1 MGRRRDDRGRIWLGV
16 SELGAILSLAH
27 LGLAVVAWASAA
39 VPAEWAAPPRPATM
53 SNNGEE
59 ARLNFEQDVPLRVN
73 IQFRRLSSRTVTQ
86 SPFPIAALGSH
97 EVGKARTV

>member
-39 VPAEWAAPPRPATM
+39 VPAE
-53 SNNGEE
+53 
-59 ARLNFEQDVPLRVN
+59 
-73 IQFRRLSSRTVTQ
+73 
-86 SPFPIAALGSH
+86 
-97 EVGKARTV
+97 